1 MKNVIIGIIIILAIA
16 TLYSLIDQYSTSG
29 KFPSF
34 LKASMFPEE
43 KTEQEQEQEQGQNN
57 SNNSN
62 QNQTDEKEQPKQTEQ
77 NNSSNYT
84 QPTNQE
90 PKPKPKPKTPTVS
103 PYIDKVKINR
113 VKTAN
118 QYSPSLVALSIRPYK
133 GEPINITGWTIKT
146 RKGTF
151 TIPKGIEKYQKNMPL
166 DNIIIKDQLSVYLI
180 GNVSPLGSNQNFR
193 TNKCFGYL
201 NQSLDFYPSI
211 YGSCPKPELED
222 LSHLNPYCQDFIL
235 HQSGCKMPN
244 YSKDFKI
251 STDSQCVSYILDY
264 FTYNGC
270 FKRYSQDPD
279 FLKNYWYIYLDRNFV
294 QDYHDTVYLYDQYG
308 LLVDQYV
315 Y

>member
-1 MKNVIIGIIIILAIA
+1 LAIA
-16 TLYSLIDQYSTSG
+16 TLYSFIDQYSTSG

-43 KTEQEQEQEQGQNN
+43 KTEQKQNN
-57 SNNSN
+57 SNQANE
-62 QNQTDEKEQPKQTEQ
+62 QEQPKQTEQ
-77 NNSSNYT
+77 NNSNNNS
-84 QPTNQE
+84 QPAEQEQE
-90 PKPKPKPKTPTVS
+90 PQPKPQPEPKTPTVS

-118 QYSPSLVALSIRPYK
+118 QYSPSLVTLSVGPYK

-151 TIPKGIEKYQKNMPL
+151 TIAKGIEKYQKNMPL
-166 DNIIIKDQLSVYLI
+166 TNIIIKEQLYVYLI
-180 GNVSPLGSNQNFR
+180 GDVSPLGSNQNFR

-211 YGSCPKPELED
+211 YSSCPKPKLED
-222 LSHLNPYCQDFIL
+222 ISHLNPYCQNFIL
-235 HQSGCKMPN
+235 HQYGCKMPN

-251 STDSQCVSYILDY
+251 STDSQCVSYVLDY
-264 FTYNGC
+264 FTYSGC

-279 FLKNYWYIYLDRNFV
+279 FLKNYWYVYLDRNFV

-308 LLVDQYV
+308 LLVDQYT

>member
-1 MKNVIIGIIIILAIA
+1 MVKWYSIDTMKNVIIGVIIILMII
-16 TLYSLIDQYSTSG
+16 TLYSLIDQYSASG
-29 KFPSF
+29 KLSGFF
-34 LKASMFPEE
+34 KMRASMLPEE
-43 KTEQEQEQEQGQNN
+43 KTKQEQTSPDN
-57 SNNSN
+57 SS
-62 QNQTDEKEQPKQTEQ
+62 QISEKEQPEQTEQ
-77 NNSSNYT
+77 
-84 QPTNQE
+84 
-90 PKPKPKPKTPTVS
+90 KPKPQPQPEPKTPTVS

-113 VKTAN
+113 VQTAN
-118 QYSPSLVALSIRPYK
+118 QYRPSLVTLSVKPYK

-151 TIPKGIEKYQKNMPL
+151 IIPKGIEKYQKNMPL
-166 DNIIIKDQLSVYLI
+166 DNIIIKEQLSVYLI
-180 GNVSPLGSNQNFR
+180 GDASPLGSNQNFR

-201 NQSLDFYPSI
+201 NQSLDFYPSV
-211 YGSCPKPELED
+211 YGSCPKPKLED
-222 LSHLNPYCQDFIL
+222 VSHLNPYCQDFIL
-235 HQSGCKMPN
+235 HSYGCKMPN

-270 FKRYSQDPD
+270 FKKYSQDPD

-308 LLVDQYV
+308 LLVDQYT